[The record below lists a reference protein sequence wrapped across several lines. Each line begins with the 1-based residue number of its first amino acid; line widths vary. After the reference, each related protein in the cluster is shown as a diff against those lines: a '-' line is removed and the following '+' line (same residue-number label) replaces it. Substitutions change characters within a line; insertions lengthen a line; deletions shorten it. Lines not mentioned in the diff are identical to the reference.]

1 MKYIG
6 LLSGGKDSCY
16 NLVHC
21 HKNGHE
27 LVAVASLGP
36 EPGKGARIPL
46 VAHSFSPSI
55 LSTEELDSY
64 LYQTVGQ
71 DAIEFVARALE
82 VPLYRRVI
90 SGSALAQG
98 SEYGGRNAG
107 DRGGVD
113 GDETEDLYALLAD
126 VKVKQVL
133 SARLPSPFERRV
145 CCSPNIPTH
154 EASRSAPSF
163 QTTSASA

>member
-1 MKYIG
+1 MKYIA

-21 HKNGHE
+21 QKNGHE
-27 LVAVASLGP
+27 LVAIASLGP
-36 EPGKGARIPL
+36 EPGKGARHLASGRAIVFTVKL
-46 VAHSFSPSI
+46 SI
-55 LSTEELDSY
+55 EELDSY

-71 DAIEFVARALE
+71 DAIEFVARALD

-98 SEYGGRNAG
+98 SEYGGRNAE

-126 VKVKQVL
+126 VNVMQIL
-133 SARLPSPFERRV
+133 STHPLSP
-145 CCSPNIPTH
+145 I
-154 EASRSAPSF
+154 
-163 QTTSASA
+163 

>member
-36 EPGKGARIPL
+36 EPGK
-46 VAHSFSPSI
+46 
-55 LSTEELDSY
+55 EELDSY